1 MKDPL
6 ERTKVVIRH
15 LPPSLSHSD
24 LFHHIHDR
32 FAGRF
37 NWSYYRPGKT
47 SQKDQ
52 RYARAYID
60 FTRPEDV
67 FEFAEFF
74 DGHVF
79 VNEKGAQYKAVV
91 EYAPSQRVPRSST
104 KKDGREGTIYKDPD
118 YLEFLK
124 LIAKPAEHLPSAE
137 IQLERKEA
145 EQSGAAKETPI
156 VTPLM
161 EFVRQKR
168 AVESGTQG
176 SSVPRK
182 VKRGGAASS
191 RKPESNSM
199 KRGMEKKKY
208 ILKDSVKNTNRRD
221 KSNFILVPRRDDQS
235 ANSSG
240 IGISDVGAA
249 DFGKKKILLLKGK
262 ERDISHVS
270 DDMLQLQSATSSGNS
285 PASASKHNHRREAG
299 GSVIRSILLNNEA
312 RHGQSSSVA
321 QSHQKIQILNSDN
334 GKRPPRPTNARS
346 GSNDISSNEPNPSGS
361 EGDGKRA
368 PDNKFSKKELHGLGS
383 ASEKQEKRI
392 RNKDRPDRGVWAPR
406 SRSDASVSQLE
417 ESSVSQSSHLLSDSV
432 EAYRGEM
439 KEDIHGSR
447 TADVTTIVSGRNS
460 SVENGSVR
468 HVGRRGAGHVMK
480 DDGSLNP
487 NEGKP
492 SKRGVAGGHEKQ
504 VWVQKSSSGS

>member
-15 LPPSLSHSD
+15 LPPSLPHSD
-24 LFHHIHDR
+24 LFHNIDDR
-32 FAGRF
+32 FAGRY
-37 NWSYYRPGKT
+37 NWCYYRPGKT

-79 VNEKGAQYKAVV
+79 VNEKGAQFKAVV

-182 VKRGGAASS
+182 VKRGGGASS
-191 RKPESNSM
+191 RKPESNS
-199 KRGMEKKKY
+199 Y
-208 ILKDSVKNTNRRD
+208 ILKESVKNTNRRD
-221 KSNFILVPRRDDQS
+221 KSNFILVPRREDQLATS
-235 ANSSG
+235 GG
-240 IGISDVGAA
+240 IGISDVGTA
-249 DFGKKKILLLKGK
+249 DSGKKKILLLKGK

-270 DDMLQLQSATSSGNS
+270 DGMLQLQSATSSGTS
-285 PASASKHNHRREAG
+285 PASASKHNQRREAS
-299 GSVIRSILLNNEA
+299 GSMIRSILLNNES
-312 RHGQSSSVA
+312 RHGQTSSGA
-321 QSHQKIQILNSDN
+321 PSHQKIQILNSDN
-334 GKRPPRPTNARS
+334 GKRLPRSINARS
-346 GSNDISSNEPNPSGS
+346 GSNDMSSNEPNPSGL
-361 EGDGKRA
+361 EGDGKR
-368 PDNKFSKKELHGLGS
+368 PSDGKPSKKELHGLGS
-383 ASEKQEKRI
+383 LSEKQEKRI

-417 ESSVSQSSHLLSDSV
+417 ESSVAQSSHLLSDSV

-439 KEDIHGSR
+439 KEDIHVSR
-447 TADVTTIVSGRNS
+447 AGDVTTTVSGRNS

-468 HVGRRGAGHVMK
+468 HGGRRGAGHVMK
-480 DDGSLNP
+480 DDGSSNP

-492 SKRGVAGGHEKQ
+492 SKRGVVSGHEKQ

>member
-15 LPPSLSHSD
+15 LPPSLPHSD

-60 FTRPEDV
+60 FTKPEDV

-221 KSNFILVPRRDDQS
+221 KSNFILVPRREDQS
-235 ANSSG
+235 ATSSG
-240 IGISDVGAA
+240 IGVSDVGTA

-262 ERDISHVS
+262 ERDISYVS
-270 DDMLQLQSATSSGNS
+270 DGMLQLQSATSSGNS
-285 PASASKHNHRREAG
+285 PASASKHNQRREAG
-299 GSVIRSILLNNEA
+299 GSMIRSILLNNEA

-334 GKRPPRPTNARS
+334 GKRPPRPINARS
-346 GSNDISSNEPNPSGS
+346 GSNDMSSNEPNPSGS

-368 PDNKFSKKELHGLGS
+368 PDSKFSKKELHGLGS
-383 ASEKQEKRI
+383 ANEKQEKRI

-447 TADVTTIVSGRNS
+447 AGDVTTTMSGRNS

-468 HVGRRGAGHVMK
+468 HAGRRGAGHVMK

>member
-15 LPPSLSHSD
+15 LPPSLPHSD

-32 FAGRF
+32 FGGRF

-74 DGHVF
+74 DGHIF

-145 EQSGAAKETPI
+145 EQSGAAKEAPI

-191 RKPESNSM
+191 RKPELNSM

-221 KSNFILVPRRDDQS
+221 KSNFILVPRREDQS
-235 ANSSG
+235 ATSSG
-240 IGISDVGAA
+240 IGISDVVTA

-270 DDMLQLQSATSSGNS
+270 DGMLQLQSATSSETS
-285 PASASKHNHRREAG
+285 PASASKHNQRREAS
-299 GSVIRSILLNNEA
+299 GSMIRSILLNNEA
-312 RHGQSSSVA
+312 RHGQNSSVA
-321 QSHQKIQILNSDN
+321 QSHPKIQILNSDN
-334 GKRPPRPTNARS
+334 GKRPPRPINARS
-346 GSNDISSNEPNPSGS
+346 GSNDMSSNEPNPSGS

-368 PDNKFSKKELHGLGS
+368 PDGKFSKKELHGLGS
-383 ASEKQEKRI
+383 GNEKQEKRI

-439 KEDIHGSR
+439 KEDVHGSR
-447 TADVTTIVSGRNS
+447 TGDVTTTVSGRNS
-460 SVENGSVR
+460 SVENVR
-468 HVGRRGAGHVMK
+468 HVGRRGAAHVMK

>member
-15 LPPSLSHSD
+15 LPPSLPHSD

-32 FAGRF
+32 FGGRF

-74 DGHVF
+74 DGHIF

-145 EQSGAAKETPI
+145 EQSGAAKEAPI

-191 RKPESNSM
+191 RKPELNSM

-221 KSNFILVPRRDDQS
+221 KSNFILVPRREDQS
-235 ANSSG
+235 ATSSG
-240 IGISDVGAA
+240 IGISDVVTA

-262 ERDISHVS
+262 ERDISH
-270 DDMLQLQSATSSGNS
+270 LQSATSSETS
-285 PASASKHNHRREAG
+285 PASASKHNQRREAS
-299 GSVIRSILLNNEA
+299 GSMIRSILLNNEA
-312 RHGQSSSVA
+312 RHGQNSSVA
-321 QSHQKIQILNSDN
+321 QSHPKIQILNSDN
-334 GKRPPRPTNARS
+334 GKRPPRPINARS
-346 GSNDISSNEPNPSGS
+346 GSNDMSSNEPNPSGS

-368 PDNKFSKKELHGLGS
+368 PDGKFSKKELHGLGS
-383 ASEKQEKRI
+383 GNEKQEKRI

-439 KEDIHGSR
+439 KEDVHGSR
-447 TADVTTIVSGRNS
+447 TGDVTTTVSGRNS

-468 HVGRRGAGHVMK
+468 HVGRRGAAHVMK

>member
-1 MKDPL
+1 MKDPF

-15 LPPSLSHSD
+15 LPPSLPHSD
-24 LFHHIHDR
+24 LFHHIDDR
-32 FAGRF
+32 FAGRYNF
-37 NWSYYRPGKT
+37 CFYRPGKT

-52 RYARAYID
+52 RHARAYVNFI
-60 FTRPEDV
+60 RPEDV

-91 EYAPSQRVPRSST
+91 EYAPSQRVPRSSS

-137 IQLERKEA
+137 IQLERREA
-145 EQSGAAKETPI
+145 EQSGVKETPI

-168 AVESGTQG
+168 SVGSGTQG

-208 ILKDSVKNTNRRD
+208 ILKDSVKNSNRRD
-221 KSNFILVPRRDDQS
+221 KSNFILVPRREDQS
-235 ANSSG
+235 ATSSG
-240 IGISDVGAA
+240 IGMSDVGSA
-249 DFGKKKILLLKGK
+249 DSGKKKILLLKGK

-270 DDMLQLQSATSSGNS
+270 DGMLQLQSATSSGNS
-285 PASASKHNHRREAG
+285 PASATKQNQRREAG
-299 GSVIRSILLNNEA
+299 GSMIRSILLNSEA

-321 QSHQKIQILNSDN
+321 QTHQKVQILNSDN
-334 GKRPPRPTNARS
+334 GKRPPRPMNARS
-346 GSNDISSNEPNPSGS
+346 GSNDMSSNELNPSGA

-368 PDNKFSKKELHGLGS
+368 PESKFSKKELHGLGS

-406 SRSDASVSQLE
+406 SRSDASVSQLDD
-417 ESSVSQSSHLLSDSV
+417 SSVSQSIHLLPDSV
-432 EAYRGEM
+432 EGYRGEI
-439 KEDIHGSR
+439 KDDIHGSR
-447 TADVTTIVSGRNS
+447 TGDVTTTVSGRS
-460 SVENGSVR
+460 ISVENGSVR

-480 DDGSLNP
+480 DDGSMNP

-504 VWVQKSSSGS
+504 VWVQKSSSGP

>member
-15 LPPSLSHSD
+15 LPPSLPHSD
-24 LFHHIHDR
+24 LFHHIDDR
-32 FAGRF
+32 FAGRY
-37 NWSYYRPGKT
+37 NWCYYRPGKT

-52 RYARAYID
+52 RYSRAYID

-79 VNEKGAQYKAVV
+79 VNEKGTQYKAVI

-104 KKDGREGTIYKDPD
+104 KKDGRDGTIYKDPD

-145 EQSGAAKETPI
+145 EQSGVAKETPI

-176 SSVPRK
+176 SSVSRK
-182 VKRGGAASS
+182 VKRGGGASS

-221 KSNFILVPRRDDQS
+221 KSNFILVPRRDDQP
-235 ANSSG
+235 ATSSG
-240 IGISDVGAA
+240 IGISDVTTA
-249 DFGKKKILLLKGK
+249 DSGKKKILLLKGK
-262 ERDISHVS
+262 ERDISH
-270 DDMLQLQSATSSGNS
+270 SASSSGNS
-285 PASASKHNHRREAG
+285 PTTATKQNQRREAS
-299 GSVIRSILLNNEA
+299 GSLIRSILLNNEP
-312 RHGQSSSVA
+312 RHGQGSSVS

-334 GKRPPRPTNARS
+334 GKRPPRPINARS
-346 GSNDISSNEPNPSGS
+346 GSNDMSNNEPNPSGS

-368 PDNKFSKKELHGLGS
+368 PESKFSKKELHGLGS

-406 SRSDASVSQLE
+406 SRSDALVSQLD
-417 ESSVSQSSHLLSDSV
+417 ESSISQSSHLLSDSV
-432 EAYRGEM
+432 EAFRVEM
-439 KEDIHGSR
+439 KDDIHGSR
-447 TADVTTIVSGRNS
+447 TGDVTTTVSGRGS

-487 NEGKP
+487 NEGKS
-492 SKRGVAGGHEKQ
+492 SKRGLAGGHEKQ

>member
-15 LPPSLSHSD
+15 LPPSLPHSD

-32 FAGRF
+32 FAGRY
-37 NWSYYRPGKT
+37 NSCYYRPGKT
-47 SQKDQ
+47 SQKEQ

-60 FTRPEDV
+60 FTIPEDV

-91 EYAPSQRVPRSST
+91 EYAPSQRVPRSSS

-145 EQSGAAKETPI
+145 EQSGVAKDTPI

-182 VKRGGAASS
+182 VKRGVAASS
-191 RKPESNSM
+191 RKHESNSM

-208 ILKDSVKNTNRRD
+208 ILKDSGKNTNRRD
-221 KSNFILVPRRDDQS
+221 KSNFILVPRREDQS
-235 ANSSG
+235 ATSSG
-240 IGISDVGAA
+240 IGISDVGTA
-249 DFGKKKILLLKGK
+249 DSGKKKILLLKGK
-262 ERDISHVS
+262 GRDVSHIA
-270 DDMLQLQSATSSGNS
+270 DGMLQFQSATSSGNS
-285 PASASKHNHRREAG
+285 PANATKQNQRREAG
-299 GSVIRSILLNNEA
+299 GSMIRSILLNNDA

-334 GKRPPRPTNARS
+334 GKRPPRPINSRS
-346 GSNDISSNEPNPSGS
+346 GSNDMSSNDPNPSGS

-368 PDNKFSKKELHGLGS
+368 MENKFNKKEHHGLGN

-406 SRSDASVSQLE
+406 GRSDASVSQLD
-417 ESSVSQSSHLLSDSV
+417 ESSVSQSTHLLSDSV

-439 KEDIHGSR
+439 KDDVHGSR
-447 TADVTTIVSGRNS
+447 TGDVTTTVSGRSS

-468 HVGRRGAGHVMK
+468 HVGRRGAVHIMK

-492 SKRGVAGGHEKQ
+492 SRRGVAGGHEKQ